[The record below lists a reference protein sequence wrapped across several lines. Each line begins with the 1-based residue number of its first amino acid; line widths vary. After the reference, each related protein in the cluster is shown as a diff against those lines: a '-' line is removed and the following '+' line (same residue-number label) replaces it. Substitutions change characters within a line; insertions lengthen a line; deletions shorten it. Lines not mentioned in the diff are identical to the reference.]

1 MNIPTRPNLETI
13 AANMSRRTMLEKT
26 AVGSGMLGLAG
37 LISAQQAQSGKLETP
52 RQELQV
58 KPRAKRVIFLFM
70 NGGPSHVDT
79 FDPKPALAR
88 YEGSQPTGDL
98 YKKPKSSGFMPSP
111 FSFSNHGQSGIPVS
125 ESLPHLSKVIDDCCI
140 IRSMHTDVPNHEP
153 ALLQMHTGNIQPIRP
168 AFGSWLLYG
177 LGTEN
182 QNLPG
187 YVVLRPSSNIVVG
200 PALWSNSFLPAKYQ
214 ATSILTSDLKVDKLI
229 RHIRN
234 PRYSLQEQRE
244 QLDLVEALN
253 QKHMEAREGD
263 SELEAQIRSMETAFH
278 RAVRSSTAE
287 RA

>member
-52 RQELQV
+52 RQELQI

-88 YEGSQPTGDL
+88 YEGSQPTGNL

-187 YVVLRPSSNIVVG
+187 YVVLRP
-200 PALWSNSFLPAKYQ
+200 WAKYDI
-214 ATSILTSDLKVDKLI
+214 T
-229 RHIRN
+229 R
-234 PRYSLQEQRE
+234 
-244 QLDLVEALN
+244 
-253 QKHMEAREGD
+253 
-263 SELEAQIRSMETAFH
+263 
-278 RAVRSSTAE
+278 
-287 RA
+287 